1 MKTHALLIAAA
12 LAGTV
17 SVGASNASEDDSTG
31 TPSYRYGMPLHVAKV
46 ISLTEPPTVE
56 CEVVSAH
63 MKYIDSAGR
72 PAQITYRKLSE
83 ACWLQ
88 N

>member
-1 MKTHALLIAAA
+1 MNMRALLIPPA
-12 LAGTV
+12 LACTLF
-17 SVGASNASEDDSTG
+17 VGMAHAAEDASPSAA
-31 TPSYRYGMPLHVAKV
+31 SYRYGMPLNVAKV
-46 ISLTEPPTVE
+46 VSLTEPSTLE

-63 MKYIDSAGR
+63 MKYIDTAGR
-72 PAQITYRKLSE
+72 PAEITYRKMSE

>member
-1 MKTHALLIAAA
+1 MNMRALLIPTA
-12 LAGTV
+12 LACTMV
-17 SVGASNASEDDSTG
+17 VGATNASEEVSPG
-31 TPSYRYGMPLHVAKV
+31 AASYRYGMPLQVAKV
-46 ISLTEPPTVE
+46 ISLTEPSTVE

-72 PAQITYRKLSE
+72 PAEITYRKLSE
-83 ACWLQ
+83 GCRLQ

>member
-31 TPSYRYGMPLHVAKV
+31 TPSYRYGMSLHVAKV
-46 ISLTEPPTVE
+46 ITLTEPPTVE

-63 MKYIDSAGR
+63 MKYIDTAGR
-72 PAQITYRKLSE
+72 PTHITYRKLSE

>member
-17 SVGASNASEDDSTG
+17 SVGASNVSEDDSTG

-46 ISLTEPPTVE
+46 ITLTEPPTVE

-63 MKYIDSAGR
+63 MKYIDTAGR
-72 PAQITYRKLSE
+72 PALITYRKLSE

>member
-1 MKTHALLIAAA
+1 MNMRALLIPAA
-12 LAGTV
+12 LACTLV
-17 SVGASNASEDDSTG
+17 AGAANASEEVSPG
-31 TPSYRYGMPLHVAKV
+31 AASYRYGMPLQVAKV
-46 ISLTEPPTVE
+46 ISLTEPSTVE

-72 PAQITYRKLSE
+72 PAEITYRKLSE
-83 ACWLQ
+83 ACRLQ

>member
-1 MKTHALLIAAA
+1 MNKRALLIPSA
-12 LAGTV
+12 LACTV
-17 SVGASNASEDDSTG
+17 IAGMALASDELSPGAAQ
-31 TPSYRYGMPLHVAKV
+31 YHYGMPLHVAKV
-46 ISLTEPPTVE
+46 VSLTETYTLE

-63 MKYIDSAGR
+63 MDYIDTAGR
-72 PAQITYRKLSE
+72 PARITYRKMSD